1 MPLPEG
7 LQQLKGS
14 SEQGQKIS
22 RVIDELEAEEE
33 VTGVY
38 SNAIFET

>member
-7 LQQLKGS
+7 QQQLEVS
-14 SEQGQKIS
+14 SEQAQKI
-22 RVIDELEAEEE
+22 RKVIDELEAEEE

-38 SNAIFET
+38 SNVIFHT